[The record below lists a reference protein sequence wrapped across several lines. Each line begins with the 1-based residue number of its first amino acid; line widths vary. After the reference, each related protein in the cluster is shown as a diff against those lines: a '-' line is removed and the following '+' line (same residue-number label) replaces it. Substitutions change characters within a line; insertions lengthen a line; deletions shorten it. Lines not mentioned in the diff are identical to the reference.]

1 MTIHEAVNLVIK
13 SSIIAKGGE
22 VFVLDM
28 GDPIRIIDLAKKMTL
43 LSGKTI

>member
-1 MTIHEAVNLVIK
+1 MRLKFSYK

-28 GDPIRIIDLAKKMTL
+28 GDPIKIIDLAKKMTL
-43 LSGKTI
+43 LSGKL